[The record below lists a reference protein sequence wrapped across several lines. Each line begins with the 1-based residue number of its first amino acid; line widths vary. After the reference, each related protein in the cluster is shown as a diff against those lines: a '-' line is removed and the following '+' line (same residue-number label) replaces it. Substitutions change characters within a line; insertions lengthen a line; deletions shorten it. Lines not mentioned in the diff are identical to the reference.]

1 MSKYAVILLAA
12 GKSSRFKDKEKK
24 PFADL
29 DGRAVWLRSLELFSI
44 REDVV
49 QILIV
54 VAPEDQELFER
65 RYRSNVAFVSNAKLI
80 DGGAERVDSVQNAL
94 AECTSDA
101 DFVAVH
107 DTARACLTREMID
120 AVFGR
125 AAETGA
131 AMLAARVVD
140 TIKRSDSAGTVA
152 ETIARDK
159 LWLAQTPQ
167 VFHRSLLLD
176 AYARRDEAQGPVT
189 DDAMLVEA
197 LGAKIA
203 LVESDWTNMKITTNR
218 DLALASA
225 ILKSRPKPKGAR
237 SLHPF
242 ADEKMWG

>member
-12 GKSSRFKDKEKK
+12 GKSSRFKGKEKK

-44 REDVV
+44 REDIV

-80 DGGAERVDSVQNAL
+80 DGGTERADSVLNAL
-94 AECTSDA
+94 AQCTPDA
-101 DFVAVH
+101 EFVAVH

-120 AVFGR
+120 AVFAH

-131 AMLAARVVD
+131 AMLAAPVFD
-140 TIKRSDSAGTVA
+140 TIKRSDSEGMVA
-152 ETIARDK
+152 ETISRDG

-167 VFHRSLLLD
+167 VFRRSLLLD
-176 AYARRDEAQGPVT
+176 AYAHRDNAPGPAT

-197 LGAKIA
+197 LGERVS
-203 LVESDWTNMKITTNR
+203 LVRSDWTNMKITTNS
-218 DLALASA
+218 DMALASA
-225 ILKSRPKPKGAR
+225 ILKSRPKPKSAR